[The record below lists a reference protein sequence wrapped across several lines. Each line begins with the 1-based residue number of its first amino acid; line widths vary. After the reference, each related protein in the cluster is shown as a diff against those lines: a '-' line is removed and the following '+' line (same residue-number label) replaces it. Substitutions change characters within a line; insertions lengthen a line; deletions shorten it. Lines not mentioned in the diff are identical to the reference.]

1 MKKKLLMC
9 LLVGCLTASLFGC
22 GSADKAKEALA
33 EVAEEKEDDDKDKD
47 DEKEDEEEKE
57 DKDEKK
63 KDKEKEDDE
72 AKDEKKDEEKEDEE
86 KVEKKKSSD
95 NPVLGDEDIE
105 DYDGFEYLYGEL
117 LMTDAEENKETGK
130 MERHKLTVFIP
141 QDEYASIS
149 GNRAYVNSM
158 GVHVEVELNPYI
170 RYDSEDYLP
179 EENLQF
185 YLENNYDP
193 FYTNDYKDMVISEIE
208 EVGENAYRATVEYC
222 EYSKWDDDYSTVFC
236 TYFYKELESGA
247 IVLVEVSVDEKE
259 VTGKAPRMIEELE
272 AFYEF
277 DINWDA
283 DKAQQ
288 KREAYIASGGDHTY
302 STGYLLFEL
311 PENWDEVTEGV
322 DYDENVYAPEGDI
335 DFSGCMI
342 SFYREFMDDEV
353 DVRGFVE
360 NEEET
365 RTLMEESLEMD
376 ITDFS
381 VEMVDTVLGEAAKI
395 TYTASGDDID
405 GQGQCYFVSEGYYV
419 YTIQAYQL
427 EDATEDPFIVLD
439 GILQSG
445 QVKEW

>member
-33 EVAEEKEDDDKDKD
+33 EVTEEKD
-47 DEKEDEEEKE
+47 DEEEEAKE
-57 DKDEKK
+57 
-63 KDKEKEDDE
+63 DKEKEDKE
-72 AKDEKKDEEKEDEE
+72 KEEESAKEDKEKEEKDEEKEEVKEE
-86 KVEKKKSSD
+86 EEKKKSSD

-117 LMTDAEENKETGK
+117 LMTDAEENEETGK

-158 GVHVEVELNPYI
+158 GVLLQVELNPYI
-170 RYDSEDYLP
+170 RYDADDYLM
-179 EENLQF
+179 EENLQL
-185 YLENNYDP
+185 YLDNNYDP
-193 FYTNDYKDMVISEIE
+193 FYTNDYKDLVMSEIE

-222 EYSKWDDDYSTVFC
+222 EYNSWDEDYSTVFC
-236 TYFYKELESGA
+236 TYYYKELESGA
-247 IVLVEVSVDEKE
+247 TVMVEVEVDEKE
-259 VTGKAPRMIEELE
+259 ITGKAPRMLEELE

-283 DKAQQ
+283 DRAQQ

-322 DYDENVYAPEGDI
+322 DYDENVYAPEGEV

-342 SFYREFMDDEV
+342 SFYREFMDEEI
-353 DVRGFVE
+353 DVRVFAE
-360 NEEET
+360 SQDET
-365 RTLMEESLEMD
+365 KAILEESLEME

-381 VEMVDTVLGEAAKI
+381 VEMTDTVLGEAAKI
-395 TYTASGDDID
+395 SYSASDEEIS

-419 YTIQAYQL
+419 YTIQAYKL
-427 EDATEDPFIVLD
+427 DEATEDPFIVLD
-439 GILQSG
+439 GILQTG